1 MFEQESVVEKVK
13 VVVFRLKD
21 EEYGVEVDQ
30 VKSIE
35 RMESITR
42 VPNTP
47 SFVKG
52 VINLRG
58 VVIPVINLRS
68 RFQMEEEDYTD
79 STRIVI
85 VHVNEMEVG
94 LIVDAALDVLD
105 VPLDAIEPP
114 PEVVGGIEAAYL
126 RGMAKLEDRLLVL
139 LNLDRVLS
147 PEELKQV
154 EQMEINQ

>member
-47 SFVKG
+47 PFVKG